1 MMEGTK
7 ESGNMKIVA
16 PKSIHLQGDE
26 RGVLL
31 LHSFTSTTRD
41 MKKLAE
47 SLHADGYSCYVP
59 SYHGHGLP
67 VEELLATS
75 PSDWW
80 ADVVK
85 GYETLKEHGA
95 TSIAVIGVSLG
106 GVFALKL
113 AELYDVEKV
122 VIMSVPYAR
131 SADDL
136 FERVLAYGLNYKK
149 LVRTERD
156 DLERELGELLE
167 ADRTPLQQFSALIDN
182 VMRDLASVTAP
193 IHILYGQRDEP
204 LYEKSA
210 IRIAEALQ
218 SSDKLVKGYANSS
231 HLMPLS
237 RDKEEIT
244 AHIKEFLHIRS
255 VDEPAFTK

>member
-1 MMEGTK
+1 
-7 ESGNMKIVA
+7 MKIVA
-16 PKSIHLQGDE
+16 PKPIHLQGDS

-47 SLHADGYSCYVP
+47 SLQADGYSCYVP
-59 SYHGHGLP
+59 SYRGHGLP
-67 VEELLATS
+67 VEQLLETS

-80 ADVVK
+80 ADVVE
-85 GYETLKEHGA
+85 GYNILKEHGA

-113 AELYDVEKV
+113 AETYAVEKI

-149 LVRTERD
+149 LIRTERD
-156 DLERELGELLE
+156 LFERELGELLE
-167 ADRTPLQQFSALIDN
+167 ADRTPLQQFSTMIDD
-182 VMRDLASVTAP
+182 VMRNLASITAP
-193 IHILYGQRDEP
+193 IHILYGERDEP

-210 IRIAEALQ
+210 ARIAEHVQ
-218 SSDKLVKGYANSS
+218 SVNPLVKGYANSS

-237 RDKEEIT
+237 RDKEDIT
-244 AHIKEFLHIRS
+244 AHIKAFLTHH
-255 VDEPAFTK
+255 